1 MYSVSKEYIAALRK
15 PYRIDKVEG
24 TIALVDGTSI
34 AVSDSNIVRN
44 KLSITR
50 KICGSEFKVG
60 TFNAA
65 ELMIAIKDEQ
75 AYQHVYNN
83 ARIRLNYSIRTAVAE
98 DGTETWETVPL
109 GFYRVDGQQTTRLKD
124 TVTLRAF
131 DSASNFDI
139 EFIPVSTTTT
149 LWGLLQQACGRA
161 GGVEIAITQDEFLEF
176 PNASIVPDVT
186 SKQIQSCRDVVMW
199 VAQTTGCYAYIDRH
213 NRLMLKRYYYSGG
226 GMAEANGDR
235 IIQASERTSI
245 QFSDT
250 RTYLSYLNSYC
261 AGEAK
266 LYYKE
271 HNYETADKDY
281 FSAGSVNLPSNPLVQ
296 ALTADEQDAVN
307 NAYLDSISYPT
318 RYVKMTGWV
327 DPAIDL
333 LDPLGFTG
341 GNIDLAGLI
350 SVATEIKWKYRA
362 TGTIT
367 CNNYEEYAM
376 DASAAVA
383 VDGESSIL
391 SSQVKTQT
399 EKRIDGLEA
408 QLGGSGTADTAK
420 RLQTT
425 SDALVVDTANNRVN
439 IRRSDGKCL
448 AEFSNGNETAL
459 QIRFDPDG
467 EIFQMPE
474 YNAYLEVRPETTALY
489 SKVDS
494 TKYRNFC
501 EIEAY
506 HHSGASITHYVYNKA
521 KDQIARCSL
530 NIGLPGTVSDPTNGL
545 DIACEGTKDGEVSWS
560 QTLSFRPDGIYINGK
575 KILTEE

>member
-98 DGTETWETVPL
+98 DGAETWETVPL

-131 DSASNFDI
+131 DSTSNFDI
-139 EFIPVSTTTT
+139 DFVPVSTTTT

-161 GGVEIAITQDEFLEF
+161 GGIQIAITQDEFLQF
-176 PNASIVPDVT
+176 PNASIVPDIT

-245 QFSDT
+245 EFSDT

-261 AGEAK
+261 NGESK

-271 HNYETADKDY
+271 HSYETSDKDY

-296 ALTADEQDAVN
+296 SLPAEEQDAVN
-307 NAYLDSISYPT
+307 NAYLDNISYPT
-318 RYVKMTGWV
+318 RYIKMTGWV
-327 DPAIDL
+327 DPAVDL

-376 DASAAVA
+376 DASAAAA

-399 EKRIDGLEA
+399 EKRIDGIES
-408 QLGGSGTADTAK
+408 QLGGMGGWENMTIKTPTES
-420 RLQTT
+420 
-425 SDALVVDTANNRVN
+425 NNSWSIASAFGN
-439 IRRSDGKCL
+439 GSIL
-448 AEFSNGNETAL
+448 MSNGNNIVLSAGASRLSASPSSIQLTSSIGEVIVGSNGIEVWANNKQKLLITGNNSLQMADYVGMSIETEGSTAL
-459 QIRFDPDG
+459 LTGNSLSVILSDG
-467 EIFQMPE
+467 GTLQF
-474 YNAYLEVRPETTALY
+474 TT
-489 SKVDS
+489 
-494 TKYRNFC
+494 
-501 EIEAY
+501 
-506 HHSGASITHYVYNKA
+506 
-521 KDQIARCSL
+521 Q
-530 NIGLPGTVSDPTNGL
+530 NGL
-545 DIACEGTKDGEVSWS
+545 
-560 QTLSFRPDGIYINGK
+560 YINGK
-575 KILTEE
+575 KVLTE

>member
-24 TIALVDGTSI
+24 TIVLVSGTSI
-34 AVSDSNIVRN
+34 TVSDENIVRS
-44 KLSITR
+44 KLYITR
-50 KICGSEFKVG
+50 KVCGSEFKLG

-65 ELMIAIKDEQ
+65 EIVLAIKDDL
-75 AYQHVYNN
+75 AYEHVYNN
-83 ARIRLNYSIRTAVAE
+83 ARILLNYSIRTGVAA

-109 GFYRVDGQQTTRLKD
+109 GLFRVDGQQTTRLKN
-124 TVTLRAF
+124 TVTLRGY
-131 DSASNFDI
+131 DTASNFDI
-139 EFIPVSTTTT
+139 DFVPVSTTTT

-245 QFSDT
+245 EFSDT

-261 AGEAK
+261 NGESK

-271 HNYETADKDY
+271 HNYTTEDKDY

-296 ALTADEQDAVN
+296 SLTANEQDAVN
-307 NAYLDSISYPT
+307 NAYLDNISYPT
-318 RYVKMTGWV
+318 RYIKMTGWV

-350 SVATEIKWKYRA
+350 SVATEIRWKYRA

-367 CNNYEEYAM
+367 CNNIEEYVL
-376 DASAAVA
+376 DASSAAA
-383 VDGESSIL
+383 TDGEISIL

-399 EKRIDGLEA
+399 EKRMDGIEA
-408 QLGGSGTADTAK
+408 QLGDLSGWENMTIKTPTTFEDGWKIASSLGPGEVHGNYNEVGLVGMATEISANYNDGITLQAGNTERVTVNSSNGLQVITSGSQMRINFGNGNNIIINP
-420 RLQTT
+420 
-425 SDALVVDTANNRVN
+425 SDLTINLTGCSLALSSEGLRVN
-439 IRRSDGKCL
+439 GTL
-448 AEFSNGNETAL
+448 
-459 QIRFDPDG
+459 
-467 EIFQMPE
+467 
-474 YNAYLEVRPETTALY
+474 
-489 SKVDS
+489 
-494 TKYRNFC
+494 
-501 EIEAY
+501 
-506 HHSGASITHYVYNKA
+506 IT
-521 KDQIARCSL
+521 
-530 NIGLPGTVSDPTNGL
+530 
-545 DIACEGTKDGEVSWS
+545 
-560 QTLSFRPDGIYINGK
+560 
-575 KILTEE
+575 